1 MSILFLTAAGAANPD
16 VAAQFG
22 LIPAL
27 NEGGPISWSIFIV
40 MVIMSVFSF
49 YIMFTK
55 LFEQQKVMNQYKD
68 MRAQFW
74 RANTL
79 EEGAAK
85 LDKNSAYRQVVDDG
99 IDAQKQHGLLT
110 DPVEA
115 HDWLHGAMAR
125 SEESI
130 NNKLAGGLPFLA
142 TVGATAPFVGL
153 LGTVIGIYSAL
164 IKIGIAGQADI
175 GKIAGP
181 VGEALIM
188 TAIGL
193 FVAVPAVLAYNW
205 LQARN
210 KTIARNLSTF
220 SNDVLGYISSG
231 GRVKPAI
238 TAAAPGKPAPAAPI
252 KK

>member
-1 MSILFLTAAGAANPD
+1 MSTLFLTAAGAANPD

-55 LFEQQKVMNQYKD
+55 LFEQQKVMNQYKEV
-68 MRAQFW
+68 RTQFW

-99 IDAQKQHGLLT
+99 IEAQKQHGLLT

-115 HDWLHGAMAR
+115 HDWLHGAMSR
-125 SEESI
+125 SEDSI
-130 NNKLAGGLPFLA
+130 NNKLASGLPFLA

-210 KTIARNLSTF
+210 KTIARSLATF

-231 GRVKPAI
+231 GRVKPAV
-238 TAAAPGKPAPAAPI
+238 TAMAAPGKPGPAAV

>member
-1 MSILFLTAAGAANPD
+1 MSILFLTAAGTANPD

-55 LFEQQKVMNQYKD
+55 LFEQQKVLNQYKEV
-68 MRAQFW
+68 RAQFW
-74 RANTL
+74 RAATL

-99 IDAQKQHGLLT
+99 IAAQKQHGLLT
-110 DPVEA
+110 DPIEA

-125 SEESI
+125 SEDSI
-130 NNKLAGGLPFLA
+130 NNKLASGLPFLA

-210 KTIARNLSTF
+210 KTIARSLSTF

-231 GRVKPAI
+231 GRVKPAVPA
-238 TAAAPGKPAPAAPI
+238 AAAPGKPAPVAA